1 MVYETSPHR
10 ICIISEPYL
19 YRIWVMSESY
29 LGHIFVVYALHLCDS
44 CIAYE
49 SLYVCLICIEC
60 RTHLYRIC
68 IVVSHSRVVSHLFLY
83 PICIISTLRL
93 IHSWVVSEWYQY
105 RIWVMH
111 ATYPRENCN
120 SSASYVRQI
129 CNVSESYLRRKF
141 LISTRVISVSYRRIS
156 VYFLWLTSPQSFLS
170 LLLIWTDL
178 NARSAVKGSEGLAGR
193 RKKGRLSLLLSF
205 FPSSVALLSVT
216 LLAFYCPRAIR
227 DQWGLVSFYHTVS

>member
-1 MVYETSPHR
+1 MRLPRIVSVSFLSH
-10 ICIISEPYL
+10 ICIG
-19 YRIWVMSESY
+19 SESCLNRILVIPSSY
-29 LGHIFVVYALHLCDS
+29 MHCTCVIHASHMSHCTFVLSVSNAEH
-44 CIAYE
+44 
-49 SLYVCLICIEC
+49 
-60 RTHLYRIC
+60 IC
-68 IVVSHSRVVSHLFLY
+68 IVSAL
-83 PICIISTLRL
+83 
-93 IHSWVVSEWYQY
+93 SWVIPASFHTYFSILSASSLHYVWFIAESFLSDISIVSESCMQ
-105 RIWVMH
+105 
-111 ATYPRENCN
+111 RENCN